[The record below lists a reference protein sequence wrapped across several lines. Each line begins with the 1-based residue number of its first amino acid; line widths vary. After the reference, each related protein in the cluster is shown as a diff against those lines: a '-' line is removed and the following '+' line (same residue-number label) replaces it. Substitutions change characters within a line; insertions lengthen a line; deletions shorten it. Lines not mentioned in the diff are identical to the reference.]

1 MQKNY
6 DMKQTNFYTTMLKI
20 KRTALLAVGLTLFQV
35 LAWAGPRSFQQA
47 QAIAERQAAL
57 QGIIMDQQQVS
68 KARKQYLLNGSS
80 SSETAT
86 SYYVFDNGS
95 DKGFT
100 IVSGDD
106 ELPEIVGYSAH
117 GNSENLMK
125 TEGCAAF
132 LKAYQ
137 KFVAAFT
144 QGDAKARKILAEQR
158 ALKADGRYQQ
168 PKIEPLLG
176 DIAWNQDP
184 PYNKMCPEY
193 IDTVQSDTGCVATA
207 MASVTGC
214 VATAMAQVMM
224 YYKYP
229 KELKADIRAYTT
241 ATNKLKVN
249 AISKGEEYDWDNMLP
264 TYTEGEYNT
273 TQADAVAKL
282 MFHCGAAVQMDYGDS
297 SGALLRPE
305 DMSTYFGYDADL
317 LQEVYRSVYTL
328 AEWKKILDRELE
340 AKRPI
345 IYGGVASNE
354 DGHQFVCDGS
364 DGEGLYHIN
373 WGWPDDSDGYFDI
386 TLLDPEVRGT
396 GAGTSANG
404 YNRDCS
410 VIIGIVPDNGRKDE
424 PLVKEHSLY
433 ADAYEDHR
441 KCTITNGER
450 KNASEQF
457 SLTVTPVFSNPT
469 HNKFEGL
476 VALGI
481 RNEDGSYTPITQ
493 IEKVAMEARKPD
505 GEYAINYP
513 NFNLNYAFPVGA
525 TVLYEIYSTD
535 NGNNWDVCAYVENV
549 VPFELEAT
557 STSLTLNGNKLSAE
571 LKSNEAIQFDME
583 NSFDITIRN
592 DSQREYL
599 GLINFYTS
607 ETSTKPTFNKDSRRA
622 EEYMCVPAG
631 ESTTRTI
638 TLYQPANE
646 NEMYVWVTDR
656 DGEILLDG
664 VKFKVGES
672 TGISQITAQ
681 NNVRISSAAGV
692 LTIVSA
698 ESKLIP
704 VYSIGG
710 QFITKLSLSAGV
722 PVQVNLRP
730 GIYIVAGRKVAVK

>member
-117 GNSENLMK
+117 GNSEHLMK

-168 PKIEPLLG
+168 PKIDPLLG
-176 DIAWNQDP
+176 DIAWNQET

-193 IDTVQSDTGCVATA
+193 KGSKLSA
-207 MASVTGC
+207 TGC

-229 KELKADIRAYTT
+229 KELKADIPAYTT

-249 AISKGEEYDWDNMLP
+249 AISEGEKYDWDNMLP

-282 MFHCGAAVQMDYGDS
+282 MFHCGAAVQMDYGPS
-297 SGALLRPE
+297 SGALVRPE

-317 LQEVYRSVYTL
+317 LQKVYRSVYTL

-345 IYGGVASNE
+345 IYGGFASNE
-354 DGHQFVCDGS
+354 DGHLFVCDGS

-373 WGWPDDSDGYFDI
+373 WGWSGYSDGYFDI
-386 TLLDPEVRGT
+386 TLLDPDVRGT
-396 GAGTSANG
+396 GAGTSADG

-410 VIIGIVPDNGRKDE
+410 VIIGIAPDNGIKDE

-469 HNKFEGL
+469 YNKFEGL

-481 RNEDGSYTPITQ
+481 RKDDGSYTPITQ
-493 IEKVAMEARKPD
+493 SSKLKFNAMDPEKGYELD
-505 GEYAINYP
+505 FI
-513 NFNLNYAFPVGA
+513 NFNLNYAFPVGT

-535 NGNNWDVCAYVENV
+535 NGNNWDVCAYAENV

-571 LKSNEAIQFDME
+571 LKSNEAIQFDMY

-599 GLINFYTS
+599 GLINVYTS
-607 ETSTKPTFNKDSRRA
+607 ETSTKPTFNEDSRSA
-622 EEYMCVPAG
+622 EEYMCVTAG

-638 TLYQPANE
+638 TLKQTA

-656 DGEILLDG
+656 DGEILLEG
-664 VKFKVGES
+664 VKFKVGQIGAGES
-672 TGISQITAQ
+672 TAISQVTAQ
-681 NNVRISSAAGV
+681 NNIRISSAAGV

>member
-86 SYYVFDNGS
+86 SYYIFDNGA

-176 DIAWNQDP
+176 VIAWNQNT
-184 PYNKMCPEY
+184 PYNKMCPIY
-193 IDTVQSDTGCVATA
+193 KGSSLSA
-207 MASVTGC
+207 TGC

-229 KELKADIRAYTT
+229 KELKATIPAYTT

-249 AISKGEEYDWDNMLP
+249 AISEGEKYDWDNMLP

-282 MFHCGAAVQMDYGDS
+282 MFHCGAAVQMDYGPS
-297 SGALLRPE
+297 SGALVRPE

-345 IYGGVASNE
+345 LYGGARSYE
-354 DGHQFVCDGS
+354 RGHQFVCDGS

-373 WGWPDDSDGYFDI
+373 WGWSGVSDGYFDI
-386 TLLDPEVRGT
+386 TLLDPDVPGT
-396 GAGTSANG
+396 GAGTSADG

-410 VIIGIVPDNGRKDE
+410 VIIGIAPDNGSKDE

-493 IEKVAMEARKPD
+493 IEKVAMEAMDPD
-505 GEYAINYP
+505 GEYEIYYL

-525 TVLYEIYSTD
+525 TFLYEIYSTD
-535 NGNNWDVCAYVENV
+535 NGNNWDVCAYAENV

-571 LKSNEAIQFDME
+571 LKSNEAIQFDMV

-599 GLINFYTS
+599 GLINVYTS
-607 ETSTKPTFNKDSRRA
+607 ETSTKPTFNEDSRRA

-631 ESTTRTI
+631 ESKTRTI
-638 TLYQPANE
+638 TLYQPA

-672 TGISQITAQ
+672 TGISQVTAQ

-710 QFITKLSLSAGV
+710 QFITKLSLSAGI
-722 PVQVNLRP
+722 PVQVNLRL

>member
-1 MQKNY
+1 
-6 DMKQTNFYTTMLKI
+6 MKQTNFYTAMLKI

-86 SYYVFDNGS
+86 SYYIFDNGA

-184 PYNKMCPEY
+184 PYNNMCPEY
-193 IDTVQSDTGCVATA
+193 EDSELSA
-207 MASVTGC
+207 TGC

-229 KELKADIRAYTT
+229 KELKADIPAYTT

-249 AISKGEEYDWDNMLP
+249 AISKGEKYDWNNMLS

-345 IYGGVASNE
+345 IYGGVRSYE
-354 DGHQFVCDGS
+354 RGHQFVCDGS

-373 WGWPDDSDGYFDI
+373 WGWSGDSDGYFDI
-386 TLLDPEVRGT
+386 TLLDPDVSGT
-396 GAGTSANG
+396 GAGTSADG

-410 VIIGIVPDNGRKDE
+410 VIIGIAPDNGIKDE

-493 IEKVAMEARKPD
+493 SKEVAMEAMKPD
-505 GEYAINYP
+505 GEYEIYYL

-525 TVLYEIYSTD
+525 TFLYEIYSTD

-557 STSLTLNGNKLSAE
+557 STSLTLNGNKLSAD
-571 LKSNEAIQFDME
+571 LKSNEAIQFDMD

-599 GLINFYTS
+599 GLINVYTS
-607 ETSTKPTFNKDSRRA
+607 ETSTKPTFNEDSRRA

-631 ESTTRTI
+631 ESKTRTI

-672 TGISQITAQ
+672 TGISQVTAQ

>member
-1 MQKNY
+1 
-6 DMKQTNFYTTMLKI
+6 MKQTNFYTTMLKI

-86 SYYVFDNGS
+86 SYYVFDNGA

-168 PKIEPLLG
+168 PKITPLLG

-193 IDTVQSDTGCVATA
+193 KGSEL
-207 MASVTGC
+207 SVTGC

-229 KELKADIRAYTT
+229 NELQATIPAYTT

-273 TQADAVAKL
+273 TQANAVAKL

-345 IYGGVASNE
+345 IYGGVASHEN
-354 DGHQFVCDGS
+354 GHQFVCDGS

-373 WGWPDDSDGYFDI
+373 WGWSGDSDGYFDI
-386 TLLDPEVRGT
+386 TLLDPDVPGT
-396 GAGTSANG
+396 GAGTPADG

-410 VIIGIVPDNGRKDE
+410 VIIGIAPDNESKDE
-424 PLVKEHSLY
+424 PLIKEHSLY
-433 ADAYEDHR
+433 ADAYENHR

-481 RNEDGSYTPITQ
+481 RNADGSYTPITQ
-493 IEKVAMEARKPD
+493 RKKVAMEARKPD

-513 NFNLNYAFPVGA
+513 NFNLNYAFPVGT

-557 STSLTLNGNKLSAE
+557 STSLTLNGNKLSAD
-571 LKSNEAIQFDME
+571 LKSNEAIQFDMD

-599 GLINFYTS
+599 GLINVYTS
-607 ETSTKPTFNKDSRRA
+607 ETSTKPTFNESSRRA

-631 ESTTRTI
+631 ESKTRTI

>member
-6 DMKQTNFYTTMLKI
+6 EMKQTNFYTAMLKI

-117 GNSENLMK
+117 GNSEHLMK

-168 PKIEPLLG
+168 PKIAPLLG

-184 PYNKMCPEY
+184 PYNKMCPKYKGSEL
-193 IDTVQSDTGCVATA
+193 
-207 MASVTGC
+207 SVTGC

-229 KELKADIRAYTT
+229 KELKADIPAYTT

-249 AISKGEEYDWDNMLP
+249 AISKGEKYDWDNMLS
-264 TYTEGEYNT
+264 TYTEGKYNT

-317 LQEVYRSVYTL
+317 LQEVYRSFYTL

-410 VIIGIVPDNGRKDE
+410 VIIGIVPDNGSKDK

-457 SLTVTPVFSNPT
+457 SLMVTPVFSNPT
-469 HNKFEGL
+469 YNKFEGL

-481 RNEDGSYTPITQ
+481 RNEDGSYAPITQ
-493 IEKVAMEARKPD
+493 SKKVAMKAMEPEDPEERYEFNCID
-505 GEYAINYP
+505 
-513 NFNLNYAFPVGA
+513 FNLDYAFPVGA

-607 ETSTKPTFNKDSRRA
+607 ETSTKPTFNEDSRRA

-704 VYSIGG
+704 VYSIEG
-710 QFITKLSLSAGV
+710 QFITKLSVSAGV

>member
-1 MQKNY
+1 
-6 DMKQTNFYTTMLKI
+6 MKQTNFYTTMLKI

-168 PKIEPLLG
+168 PKIDPLLG
-176 DIAWNQDP
+176 DIAWNQET

-193 IDTVQSDTGCVATA
+193 KGSKLSA
-207 MASVTGC
+207 TGC

-229 KELKADIRAYTT
+229 KELKADIPAYTT

-249 AISKGEEYDWDNMLP
+249 AISEGEKYDWANMLP

-273 TQADAVAKL
+273 TQANAVAKL

-317 LQEVYRSVYTL
+317 LQKVYRSVYTL

-345 IYGGVASNE
+345 IYGGFASNE
-354 DGHQFVCDGS
+354 DGHLFVCDGS

-373 WGWPDDSDGYFDI
+373 WGWSGYSDGYFDI
-386 TLLDPEVRGT
+386 TLLDPDVRGT
-396 GAGTSANG
+396 GAGTSADG

-410 VIIGIVPDNGRKDE
+410 VIIGIAPDNGSKDE

-469 HNKFEGL
+469 YNKFEGL

-481 RNEDGSYTPITQ
+481 RKDDGSYTPITQ
-493 IEKVAMEARKPD
+493 SSKLKFNAMDPEKGYELD
-505 GEYAINYP
+505 FI
-513 NFNLNYAFPVGA
+513 NFNLNYAFPVGT

-557 STSLTLNGNKLSAE
+557 STSLTLNGNKLSAD
-571 LKSNEAIQFDME
+571 LKSNEAIQFDMD

-599 GLINFYTS
+599 GLINVYTS
-607 ETSTKPTFNKDSRRA
+607 ETSTKPTFNEDSRRA

-631 ESTTRTI
+631 ESKTRTI

-710 QFITKLSLSAGV
+710 QFITKLSLSAGI

>member
-1 MQKNY
+1 
-6 DMKQTNFYTTMLKI
+6 MKQTNFYTTMLKI

-86 SYYVFDNGS
+86 SYYVFDNGA

-117 GNSENLMK
+117 GNSEHLMK

-168 PKIEPLLG
+168 PKIAPLLG
-176 DIAWNQDP
+176 DIAWNQET
-184 PYNKMCPEY
+184 PYNKMCPKYKGSEL
-193 IDTVQSDTGCVATA
+193 
-207 MASVTGC
+207 SVTGC

-229 KELKADIRAYTT
+229 KELKADIPAYTT

-249 AISKGEEYDWDNMLP
+249 AINKGEKYDWDNMLP

-297 SGALLRPE
+297 SGALVRPE

-317 LQEVYRSVYTL
+317 LQKVYRSVYTL

-345 IYGGVASNE
+345 LYGGVASNE
-354 DGHQFVCDGS
+354 DGHLFVCDGS

-373 WGWPDDSDGYFDI
+373 WGWSGDSDGYFDI
-386 TLLDPEVRGT
+386 TLLDPDVRGT
-396 GAGTSANG
+396 GAGTSADG

-410 VIIGIVPDNGRKDE
+410 VIIGIAPDNGSEDE

-469 HNKFEGL
+469 YNKFEGL

-481 RNEDGSYTPITQ
+481 RKDDGSYTPITQ
-493 IEKVAMEARKPD
+493 SSKLKFNAMDPEKGYELD
-505 GEYAINYP
+505 FI
-513 NFNLNYAFPVGA
+513 NFNLNYAFPVGT

-535 NGNNWDVCAYVENV
+535 NGNNWDVCAYAENV

-571 LKSNEAIQFDME
+571 LKSNEAIQFDMY

-599 GLINFYTS
+599 GLINVYTS
-607 ETSTKPTFNKDSRRA
+607 ETSTKPTFNEDSRSA
-622 EEYMCVPAG
+622 EEYMCVTAG

-638 TLYQPANE
+638 TLKQTA

-656 DGEILLDG
+656 DGEILLEG
-664 VKFKVGES
+664 VKFKVGQIGAGES
-672 TGISQITAQ
+672 TAISQVTAQ
-681 NNVRISSAAGV
+681 NNIRISSAAGV

>member
-1 MQKNY
+1 
-6 DMKQTNFYTTMLKI
+6 MKQSNFHTAMLKI

-68 KARKQYLLNGSS
+68 KARKQYLQNGSGS
-80 SSETAT
+80 AETAT
-86 SYYVFDNGS
+86 SYYVFDNGA

-158 ALKADGRYQQ
+158 ALKTDGRYQQ
-168 PKIEPLLG
+168 SKIAPLLG
-176 DIAWNQDP
+176 DIAWDQLT
-184 PYNKMCPEY
+184 PYNKMCPKY
-193 IDTVQSDTGCVATA
+193 IGSSQSA
-207 MASVTGC
+207 TGC

-224 YYKYP
+224 YYQYP
-229 KELKADIRAYTT
+229 KELKATIPAYTT
-241 ATNKLKVN
+241 TTNKLKIK
-249 AISKGEEYDWDNMLP
+249 AISKGKKYDWDNMLP
-264 TYTEGEYNT
+264 TYTQGKYNT
-273 TQADAVAKL
+273 TQANAVAKL
-282 MFHCGAAVQMDYGDS
+282 MFHCGAAVQMDYGES
-297 SGALLRPE
+297 SGAWVLPE

-317 LQEVYRSVYTL
+317 LQEVYRSFYTL
-328 AEWKKILDRELE
+328 AEWKEILDRELE

-345 IYGGVASNE
+345 LYGGAASDE
-354 DGHQFVCDGS
+354 SGHQFVCDGS

-373 WGWPDDSDGYFDI
+373 WGWSGNSDGYFDI

-404 YNRDCS
+404 YNRACS
-410 VIIGIVPDNGRKDE
+410 IIIGIAPDNGIKDE

-433 ADAYEDHR
+433 ADAYKDYR
-441 KCTITNGER
+441 KCNITKGER
-450 KNASEQF
+450 KNASEKF
-457 SLTVTPVFSNPT
+457 SLMVTPVFSNPT
-469 HNKFEGL
+469 YNKFEGL

-493 IEKVAMEARKPD
+493 SFKLKFNAMDPEEGYELD
-505 GEYAINYP
+505 FI

-535 NGNNWDVCAYVENV
+535 NGKNWDVCAYMENV

-557 STSLTLNGNKLSAE
+557 TTSLTLNGNKLSAE
-571 LKSNEAIQFDME
+571 LKSNEAIRLYKE
-583 NSFDITIRN
+583 NSFDITIKN
-592 DSQREYL
+592 DCKREYL
-599 GLINFYTS
+599 GLINVYTS
-607 ETSTKPTFNKDSRRA
+607 KTNTKPTFKEGSSSA

-638 TLYQPANE
+638 TLNQTA

-664 VKFKVGES
+664 VKFKVGQIGAGES
-672 TGISQITAQ
+672 TGISQVTAQ
-681 NNVRISSAAGV
+681 NNIRISSAAGV

-710 QFITKLSLSAGV
+710 QFITKLSVSAGV

-730 GIYIVAGRKVAVK
+730 GIYIVAGKKVAVK

>member
-1 MQKNY
+1 
-6 DMKQTNFYTTMLKI
+6 MKQTNFYTTMLKI

-86 SYYVFDNGS
+86 SYYVFDNGA

-168 PKIEPLLG
+168 PKIDPLLG
-176 DIAWNQDP
+176 DIAWNQET
-184 PYNKMCPEY
+184 PYNKMCPKYEG
-193 IDTVQSDTGCVATA
+193 SEL
-207 MASVTGC
+207 SVTGC

-229 KELKADIRAYTT
+229 NELQATIPAYTT

-249 AISKGEEYDWDNMLP
+249 AISKGEEYDWGNMLP
-264 TYTEGEYNT
+264 TYTEEEYNT
-273 TQADAVAKL
+273 TQANAVAKL

-345 IYGGVASNE
+345 IYGGVASHEN
-354 DGHQFVCDGS
+354 GHQFVCDGS

-373 WGWPDDSDGYFDI
+373 WGWSGDSDGYFDI
-386 TLLDPEVRGT
+386 TLLDPDVRGT
-396 GAGTSANG
+396 GAGTSADG

-410 VIIGIVPDNGRKDE
+410 VIIGIAPDNGIKDE

-493 IEKVAMEARKPD
+493 RKKVAMEAMEPD
-505 GEYAINYP
+505 GEYEIYYP
-513 NFNLNYAFPVGA
+513 NFNLNYAFPVGT

-571 LKSNEAIQFDME
+571 LKSNEAIQFDMY

-599 GLINFYTS
+599 GLINVYTS
-607 ETSTKPTFNKDSRRA
+607 ETSTKPTFNEDSRSA
-622 EEYMCVPAG
+622 EEYMCVTAG

-704 VYSIGG
+704 VYSIEG
-710 QFITKLSLSAGV
+710 QFITKLSVSAGV

>member
-6 DMKQTNFYTTMLKI
+6 EMKQTNFYTAMLKI

-168 PKIEPLLG
+168 PKIDPLLG
-176 DIAWNQDP
+176 DIAWNQET
-184 PYNKMCPEY
+184 PYNKMCPKYEG
-193 IDTVQSDTGCVATA
+193 SEL
-207 MASVTGC
+207 SVTGC

-229 KELKADIRAYTT
+229 NELQATIPAYTT

-249 AISKGEEYDWDNMLP
+249 AISEGEKYDWANMLP

-273 TQADAVAKL
+273 TQANAVAKL

-297 SGALLRPE
+297 SGALVRPE

-345 IYGGVASNE
+345 LYGGARSYE
-354 DGHQFVCDGS
+354 RGHQFVCDGS

-373 WGWPDDSDGYFDI
+373 WGWSGDSDGYFDI
-386 TLLDPEVRGT
+386 TLLDPDVRGT

-410 VIIGIVPDNGRKDE
+410 VIIGIAPDNGIKDE

-493 IEKVAMEARKPD
+493 IEKVAMEAMDPD
-505 GEYAINYP
+505 GEYEIYYL

-525 TVLYEIYSTD
+525 TFLYEIYSTD
-535 NGNNWDVCAYVENV
+535 NGNNWDVCAYAENV

-571 LKSNEAIQFDME
+571 LKSNEAIQFDMV

-599 GLINFYTS
+599 GLINVYTS
-607 ETSTKPTFNKDSRRA
+607 ETSTKPTFNEDSRRA

-631 ESTTRTI
+631 ESKTRTI

-672 TGISQITAQ
+672 TGISQVTAQ

-710 QFITKLSLSAGV
+710 QFITKLSLSAGI

>member
-6 DMKQTNFYTTMLKI
+6 DMKQNNFYTAMLKI

-117 GNSENLMK
+117 GNSEHLMK

-168 PKIEPLLG
+168 PKIDPLLG
-176 DIAWNQDP
+176 DIAWNQET

-193 IDTVQSDTGCVATA
+193 KGSKLSA
-207 MASVTGC
+207 TGC

-229 KELKADIRAYTT
+229 KELKADIPAYTT

-249 AISKGEEYDWDNMLP
+249 AISEGEKYDWDNMLP

-273 TQADAVAKL
+273 TQANAVAKL

-297 SGALLRPE
+297 SGALVRPE

-317 LQEVYRSVYTL
+317 LQKVYRSVYTL

-345 IYGGVASNE
+345 LYGGVASNE
-354 DGHQFVCDGS
+354 DGHLFVCDGS

-373 WGWPDDSDGYFDI
+373 WGWSGYSDGYFDI
-386 TLLDPEVRGT
+386 TLLDPDVRGT
-396 GAGTSANG
+396 GAGTSADG

-410 VIIGIVPDNGRKDE
+410 VIIGIAPDNGIKDK

-469 HNKFEGL
+469 YNKFEGL

-481 RNEDGSYTPITQ
+481 RKDDGSYTPITQ
-493 IEKVAMEARKPD
+493 SSKLKFNAMDPEKGYELD
-505 GEYAINYP
+505 FI
-513 NFNLNYAFPVGA
+513 NFNLNYAFPVGT

-571 LKSNEAIQFDME
+571 LKSNEAIQFDMY

-599 GLINFYTS
+599 GLINVYTS
-607 ETSTKPTFNKDSRRA
+607 ETSTKPTFNEDSRSA
-622 EEYMCVPAG
+622 EEYMCVTAG

-638 TLYQPANE
+638 TLKQTA

-656 DGEILLDG
+656 DGEILLEG
-664 VKFKVGES
+664 VKFKVGQIGAGES
-672 TGISQITAQ
+672 TAISQVTAQ
-681 NNVRISSAAGV
+681 NNIRISSAAGV

>member
-1 MQKNY
+1 
-6 DMKQTNFYTTMLKI
+6 MKQTNFYTTMLKI

-86 SYYVFDNGS
+86 SYYVFDNGA

-117 GNSENLMK
+117 GNSEHLMK

-168 PKIEPLLG
+168 PKIDPLLG
-176 DIAWNQDP
+176 DIAWNQET
-184 PYNKMCPEY
+184 PYNNMCPEY
-193 IDTVQSDTGCVATA
+193 EDSELSA
-207 MASVTGC
+207 TGC

-229 KELKADIRAYTT
+229 KELKADIPAYTT

-297 SGALLRPE
+297 SGALVRPE

-317 LQEVYRSVYTL
+317 LQKVYRSVYTL

-345 IYGGVASNE
+345 IYGGFASNE
-354 DGHQFVCDGS
+354 DGHLFVCDGS

-373 WGWPDDSDGYFDI
+373 WGWSGYSDGYFDI
-386 TLLDPEVRGT
+386 TLLDPDVRGT
-396 GAGTSANG
+396 GAGTSADG

-410 VIIGIVPDNGRKDE
+410 VIIGIAPDNGIKDE

-493 IEKVAMEARKPD
+493 SKKVAMEAMEPD
-505 GEYAINYP
+505 GEYEIYYL

-525 TVLYEIYSTD
+525 TFLYEIYSTD

-571 LKSNEAIQFDME
+571 LKSNEAIQFDMY

-599 GLINFYTS
+599 GLINVYTS
-607 ETSTKPTFNKDSRRA
+607 ETSTKPTFNEDSRSA
-622 EEYMCVPAG
+622 EEYMCVTAG

-638 TLYQPANE
+638 TLKQTA

-656 DGEILLDG
+656 DGEILLEG
-664 VKFKVGES
+664 VKFKVGQIGAGES
-672 TGISQITAQ
+672 TAISQVTAQ
-681 NNVRISSAAGV
+681 NNIRISSAAGV

>member
-1 MQKNY
+1 
-6 DMKQTNFYTTMLKI
+6 MKQTNFYTAMLKI

-86 SYYVFDNGS
+86 SYYIFDNGA

-168 PKIEPLLG
+168 PKIDPLLG
-176 DIAWNQDP
+176 DIAWNQET
-184 PYNKMCPEY
+184 PYNKMCPKYEG
-193 IDTVQSDTGCVATA
+193 SKLSA
-207 MASVTGC
+207 TGC

-224 YYKYP
+224 YYKHP
-229 KELKADIRAYTT
+229 TELQATIPAYTT

-249 AISKGEEYDWDNMLP
+249 AISEGEKYDWDNMLP

-273 TQADAVAKL
+273 TQANAVAKL

-354 DGHQFVCDGS
+354 NGHLFVCDGS

-373 WGWPDDSDGYFDI
+373 WGWSGDSDGYFDI
-386 TLLDPEVRGT
+386 TLLDPDVRGT
-396 GAGTSANG
+396 GAGTSADG

-410 VIIGIVPDNGRKDE
+410 VIIGIAPDNGIKDE

-493 IEKVAMEARKPD
+493 IEKVAMEAMDPD
-505 GEYAINYP
+505 GEYKIYYP
-513 NFNLNYAFPVGA
+513 NFNLNYAFPVGT

-599 GLINFYTS
+599 GLINVYTS
-607 ETSTKPTFNKDSRRA
+607 ETSTKPTFNEDSRRA

-631 ESTTRTI
+631 ESKTRTI
-638 TLYQPANE
+638 TLYQPA

-672 TGISQITAQ
+672 TGISQVTAQ

-710 QFITKLSLSAGV
+710 QFITKLSLSAGA

>member
-1 MQKNY
+1 
-6 DMKQTNFYTTMLKI
+6 MKQTNFYTTMLKI

-86 SYYVFDNGS
+86 SYYVFDNGA

-168 PKIEPLLG
+168 PKIDPLLG
-176 DIAWNQDP
+176 DIAWNQET

-193 IDTVQSDTGCVATA
+193 KGSKLSA
-207 MASVTGC
+207 TGC

-229 KELKADIRAYTT
+229 KELKADIPAYTT

-249 AISKGEEYDWDNMLP
+249 AISEGEKYDWANMLP

-282 MFHCGAAVQMDYGDS
+282 MFHCGAAVQMDYGPS
-297 SGALLRPE
+297 SGALVRPE

-317 LQEVYRSVYTL
+317 LQKVYRSVYTL
-328 AEWKKILDRELE
+328 AEWKKILDLELE

-345 IYGGVASNE
+345 LYGGVASNE
-354 DGHQFVCDGS
+354 DGHLFVCDGS

-373 WGWPDDSDGYFDI
+373 WGWSGDSDGYFDI
-386 TLLDPEVRGT
+386 TLLDPDVRGT
-396 GAGTSANG
+396 GAGTSADG

-410 VIIGIVPDNGRKDE
+410 VIIGIAPDNGIKDE

-493 IEKVAMEARKPD
+493 IEKVAMEAMEPD
-505 GEYAINYP
+505 GEYEIYYP
-513 NFNLNYAFPVGA
+513 NFNLNYAFPVGT

-535 NGNNWDVCAYVENV
+535 NGNNWDVCAYAENV

-571 LKSNEAIQFDME
+571 LKSNEAIQFDMY

-599 GLINFYTS
+599 GLINVYTS
-607 ETSTKPTFNKDSRRA
+607 ETSTKPTFNEDSRSA
-622 EEYMCVPAG
+622 EEYMCVTAG

>member
-1 MQKNY
+1 
-6 DMKQTNFYTTMLKI
+6 MKQTNFYTTMLKI

-117 GNSENLMK
+117 GNSEHLMK

-168 PKIEPLLG
+168 PKIDPLLG
-176 DIAWNQDP
+176 DIAWNQET

-193 IDTVQSDTGCVATA
+193 KGSKLSA
-207 MASVTGC
+207 TGC

-229 KELKADIRAYTT
+229 KELKADIPAYTT

-249 AISKGEEYDWDNMLP
+249 AISEGEKYDWANMLP

-282 MFHCGAAVQMDYGDS
+282 MFHCGAAVQMDYGPS
-297 SGALLRPE
+297 SGALVRPE

-317 LQEVYRSVYTL
+317 LQKVYRSVYTL

-354 DGHQFVCDGS
+354 DGHLFVCDGS

-373 WGWPDDSDGYFDI
+373 WGWSGYSDGYFDI
-386 TLLDPEVRGT
+386 TLLDPDVRGT
-396 GAGTSANG
+396 GAGTSADG

-410 VIIGIVPDNGRKDE
+410 VIIGIAPDNGIKDE

-469 HNKFEGL
+469 YNKFEGL

-481 RNEDGSYTPITQ
+481 RKDDGSYTPITQ
-493 IEKVAMEARKPD
+493 SSKLKFNAMDPEKGYELD
-505 GEYAINYP
+505 FI
-513 NFNLNYAFPVGA
+513 NFNLNYAFPVGT

-535 NGNNWDVCAYVENV
+535 NGNNWDVCAYAENV

-599 GLINFYTS
+599 GLINVYTS
-607 ETSTKPTFNKDSRRA
+607 ETSTKPTFNEDSRSA
-622 EEYMCVPAG
+622 EEYMCVTAG

-638 TLYQPANE
+638 TLKQTA

-656 DGEILLDG
+656 DGEILLEG
-664 VKFKVGES
+664 VKFKVGQIGAGES
-672 TGISQITAQ
+672 TAISQVTAQ
-681 NNVRISSAAGV
+681 NNIRISSAAGV

>member
-6 DMKQTNFYTTMLKI
+6 DMKQNNFYTAMLKI

-176 DIAWNQDP
+176 VIAWNQNT
-184 PYNKMCPEY
+184 PYNKMCPIY
-193 IDTVQSDTGCVATA
+193 KGSSLSA
-207 MASVTGC
+207 TGC

-229 KELKADIRAYTT
+229 KELKATIPAYTT

-249 AISKGEEYDWDNMLP
+249 AISEGEKYDWDNMLP

-282 MFHCGAAVQMDYGDS
+282 MFHCGAAVQMDYGPS
-297 SGALLRPE
+297 SGALVRPE

-345 IYGGVASNE
+345 LYGGARSYE
-354 DGHQFVCDGS
+354 RGHQFVCDGS

-373 WGWPDDSDGYFDI
+373 WGWSGVSDGYFDI
-386 TLLDPEVRGT
+386 TLLDPDVPGT
-396 GAGTSANG
+396 GAGTSADG

-410 VIIGIVPDNGRKDE
+410 VIIGIAPDNGSKDE

-493 IEKVAMEARKPD
+493 IEKVAMEAMDPD
-505 GEYAINYP
+505 GEYEIYYL

-525 TVLYEIYSTD
+525 TFLYEIYSTD
-535 NGNNWDVCAYVENV
+535 NGNNWDVCAYAENV

-571 LKSNEAIQFDME
+571 LKSNEAIQFDMV

-599 GLINFYTS
+599 GLINVYTS
-607 ETSTKPTFNKDSRRA
+607 ETSTKPTFNEDSRRA

-631 ESTTRTI
+631 ESKTRTI
-638 TLYQPANE
+638 TLYQPA

-672 TGISQITAQ
+672 TGISQVTAQ

-710 QFITKLSLSAGV
+710 QFITKLSLSAGI

>member
-1 MQKNY
+1 
-6 DMKQTNFYTTMLKI
+6 MKQTNFYTTMLKI

-117 GNSENLMK
+117 GNSEHLMK

-168 PKIEPLLG
+168 PKIAPLLG

-184 PYNKMCPEY
+184 PYNKMCPKYKGSEL
-193 IDTVQSDTGCVATA
+193 
-207 MASVTGC
+207 SVTGC

-229 KELKADIRAYTT
+229 TELKADIPAYTT

-273 TQADAVAKL
+273 TQANAVAKL

-345 IYGGVASNE
+345 IYGGVRSYE
-354 DGHQFVCDGS
+354 RGHQFVCDGS

-373 WGWPDDSDGYFDI
+373 WGWSGDCDGYFDI
-386 TLLDPEVRGT
+386 TLLDPDVPGT
-396 GAGTSANG
+396 GAGTPADG

-410 VIIGIVPDNGRKDE
+410 VIIGIAPDNESKDE
-424 PLVKEHSLY
+424 PLIKEHSLY
-433 ADAYEDHR
+433 ADAYENHR

-481 RNEDGSYTPITQ
+481 RNADGSYTPITQ
-493 IEKVAMEARKPD
+493 RKKVAMEARKPD

-535 NGNNWDVCAYVENV
+535 NGKNWDVCAYVENV

-571 LKSNEAIQFDME
+571 LKSNEAIQFDMD

-599 GLINFYTS
+599 GLINVYTS
-607 ETSTKPTFNKDSRRA
+607 ETSTKPTFNEDSRRA

-631 ESTTRTI
+631 ESKTRTI

>member
-1 MQKNY
+1 
-6 DMKQTNFYTTMLKI
+6 MLKI
-20 KRTALLAVGLTLFQV
+20 KRTALLVVGLTLFQV

-168 PKIEPLLG
+168 PKITPLLG
-176 DIAWNQDP
+176 DIAWNQLT
-184 PYNKMCPEY
+184 PYNNMCPEY
-193 IDTVQSDTGCVATA
+193 EDSELST
-207 MASVTGC
+207 TGC

-229 KELKADIRAYTT
+229 KELKADIPAYTT

-249 AISKGEEYDWDNMLP
+249 AISKGEKYDWDNMLP

-345 IYGGVASNE
+345 IYGGVRSYE
-354 DGHQFVCDGS
+354 RGHQFVCDGS

-373 WGWPDDSDGYFDI
+373 WGWSGDCDGYFDI
-386 TLLDPEVRGT
+386 TLLDPDVPGT
-396 GAGTSANG
+396 GAGTPADG

-410 VIIGIVPDNGRKDE
+410 VIIGIAPDNESKDE
-424 PLVKEHSLY
+424 PLIKEHSLY
-433 ADAYEDHR
+433 ADAYENHR

-481 RNEDGSYTPITQ
+481 RNADGSYTPITQ
-493 IEKVAMEARKPD
+493 RKKVAMEARKPD

-513 NFNLNYAFPVGA
+513 NFNLNYAFPVGT

-557 STSLTLNGNKLSAE
+557 STSLTLNGNKLSAD
-571 LKSNEAIQFDME
+571 LKSNEAIQFDMD

-599 GLINFYTS
+599 GLINVYTS
-607 ETSTKPTFNKDSRRA
+607 ETSTKPTFNEGSRRA

-631 ESTTRTI
+631 ESKTRTI

-710 QFITKLSLSAGV
+710 QFITKLSLSAGI

>member
-1 MQKNY
+1 
-6 DMKQTNFYTTMLKI
+6 MKQTNFYTTMLKI

-168 PKIEPLLG
+168 PKIDPLLG
-176 DIAWNQDP
+176 DIAWNQET

-193 IDTVQSDTGCVATA
+193 KGSKLSA
-207 MASVTGC
+207 TGC

-229 KELKADIRAYTT
+229 KELKADIPAYTT

-249 AISKGEEYDWDNMLP
+249 AISEGEKYDWANMLP

-282 MFHCGAAVQMDYGDS
+282 MFHCGAAVQMDYGPS
-297 SGALLRPE
+297 SGALVRPE

-317 LQEVYRSVYTL
+317 LQKVYRSVYTL

-345 IYGGVASNE
+345 IYGGFASNE
-354 DGHQFVCDGS
+354 DGHLFVCDGS

-373 WGWPDDSDGYFDI
+373 WGWSGYSDGYFDI
-386 TLLDPEVRGT
+386 TLLDPDVRGT
-396 GAGTSANG
+396 GAGTSADG

-410 VIIGIVPDNGRKDE
+410 VIIGIAPDNGIKDE

-493 IEKVAMEARKPD
+493 RKKVAMEAMEPD
-505 GEYAINYP
+505 GEYEIYYP
-513 NFNLNYAFPVGA
+513 NFNLNYAFPVGT

-535 NGNNWDVCAYVENV
+535 NGNNWDVCAYAENV

-571 LKSNEAIQFDME
+571 LKSNEAIQFDMY

-599 GLINFYTS
+599 GLINVYTS
-607 ETSTKPTFNKDSRRA
+607 ETSTKPTFNEDSRSA
-622 EEYMCVPAG
+622 EEYMCVTAG

-638 TLYQPANE
+638 TLKQTA

-656 DGEILLDG
+656 DGEILLEG
-664 VKFKVGES
+664 VKFKVGQIGAGES
-672 TGISQITAQ
+672 TAISQVTAQ
-681 NNVRISSAAGV
+681 NNIRISSAAGV

>member
-6 DMKQTNFYTTMLKI
+6 DMKQNNFHSVKLKI

-168 PKIEPLLG
+168 PKIDPLLG
-176 DIAWNQDP
+176 DIAWNQET

-193 IDTVQSDTGCVATA
+193 KGSELSA
-207 MASVTGC
+207 TGC

-224 YYKYP
+224 YYKHP
-229 KELKADIRAYTT
+229 TELQATIPAYTT

-317 LQEVYRSVYTL
+317 LQKVYRSVYTL

-345 IYGGVASNE
+345 LYGGFASNE
-354 DGHQFVCDGS
+354 DGHLFVCDGS

-373 WGWPDDSDGYFDI
+373 WGWSGYSDGYFDI
-386 TLLDPEVRGT
+386 TLLDPDVRGT
-396 GAGTSANG
+396 GAGTSADG

-410 VIIGIVPDNGRKDE
+410 VIIGIAPDNGIKDE

-469 HNKFEGL
+469 YNKFEGL

-481 RNEDGSYTPITQ
+481 RKDDGSYTPITQ
-493 IEKVAMEARKPD
+493 SSKLKFNAMDPEKGYELD
-505 GEYAINYP
+505 FI
-513 NFNLNYAFPVGA
+513 NFNLNYAFPVGT

-535 NGNNWDVCAYVENV
+535 NGNNWDVCAYAENV

-571 LKSNEAIQFDME
+571 LKSNEAIQFDMY

-599 GLINFYTS
+599 GLINVYTS
-607 ETSTKPTFNKDSRRA
+607 ETSTKPTFNEDSRSA
-622 EEYMCVPAG
+622 EEYMCVTAG

-638 TLYQPANE
+638 TLKQTA

-656 DGEILLDG
+656 DGEILLEG
-664 VKFKVGES
+664 VKFKVGQIGAGES
-672 TGISQITAQ
+672 TAISQVTAQ
-681 NNVRISSAAGV
+681 NNIRISSAAGV

>member
-1 MQKNY
+1 
-6 DMKQTNFYTTMLKI
+6 MKQTNFYTTMLKI

-117 GNSENLMK
+117 GNSEHLMK

-168 PKIEPLLG
+168 PKIDPLLG
-176 DIAWNQDP
+176 DIAWNQET
-184 PYNKMCPEY
+184 PYNNMCPEY
-193 IDTVQSDTGCVATA
+193 EDSELSA
-207 MASVTGC
+207 TGC

-229 KELKADIRAYTT
+229 KELKADIPAYTT
-241 ATNKLKVN
+241 TTNNLKVN
-249 AISKGEEYDWDNMLP
+249 AISEGEKYDWDNMLP

-297 SGALLRPE
+297 SGALVRPE

-345 IYGGVASNE
+345 LYGGVASNE

-373 WGWPDDSDGYFDI
+373 WGWSGDSDGYFDI
-386 TLLDPEVRGT
+386 TLLDPDVRGT
-396 GAGTSANG
+396 GAGTSADG

-410 VIIGIVPDNGRKDE
+410 VIIGIAPDNGIKDE

-481 RNEDGSYTPITQ
+481 RNEDGSYAPITKSK
-493 IEKVAMEARKPD
+493 EVAMKAMEPD
-505 GEYAINYP
+505 GEYEIYYP
-513 NFNLNYAFPVGA
+513 NFNLNYAFPVGT

-599 GLINFYTS
+599 GLINVYTS
-607 ETSTKPTFNKDSRRA
+607 ETSTKPTFNEDSRSA
-622 EEYMCVPAG
+622 EEYMCVTAG

-664 VKFKVGES
+664 VKFKVGQIGSGES
-672 TGISQITAQ
+672 TGISQVTGQ

-704 VYSIGG
+704 VYSIEG

>member
-1 MQKNY
+1 
-6 DMKQTNFYTTMLKI
+6 MKQTNFYTAMLKI

-86 SYYVFDNGS
+86 SYYIFDNGA

-117 GNSENLMK
+117 GNSEHLMK

-137 KFVAAFT
+137 KFVAAFN

-158 ALKADGRYQQ
+158 ALKADARYQQ
-168 PKIEPLLG
+168 PKIAPLLG
-176 DIAWNQDP
+176 DIVWDQLT
-184 PYNKMCPEY
+184 PYNKMCPKY
-193 IDTVQSDTGCVATA
+193 RGSSQSA
-207 MASVTGC
+207 TGC

-224 YYKYP
+224 YYQYP
-229 KELKADIRAYTT
+229 KELKATIPAYTT
-241 ATNKLKVN
+241 TTYKVN
-249 AISKGEEYDWDNMLP
+249 VKTISKGEKYDWENMLP
-264 TYTEGEYNT
+264 TYTQGKYNT
-273 TQADAVAKL
+273 TQANAVAKL

-297 SGALLRPE
+297 SGAWVLPE

-317 LQEVYRSVYTL
+317 LQEVYRSFYTL
-328 AEWKKILDRELE
+328 AEWKEILDRELE

-345 IYGGVASNE
+345 LYGGAASDE
-354 DGHQFVCDGS
+354 SGHQFVCDGS

-373 WGWPDDSDGYFDI
+373 WGWSGYSDGYFDI
-386 TLLDPEVRGT
+386 TLLDPAVRGT

-404 YNRDCS
+404 YNRNCS
-410 VIIGIVPDNGRKDE
+410 VIIGIAPDNGIKDE

-493 IEKVAMEARKPD
+493 SKEVAMEAMKPD
-505 GEYAINYP
+505 GEYKIYYP
-513 NFNLNYAFPVGA
+513 NFNLNYAFPVGS

-535 NGNNWDVCAYVENV
+535 NGKNWDVCAYVENV

-571 LKSNEAIQFDME
+571 LKSNEAIQLEID

-599 GLINFYTS
+599 GLINVYTS
-607 ETSTKPTFNKDSRRA
+607 ETSTKPTFNEGSRRA

-631 ESTTRTI
+631 ESKTRTI
-638 TLYQPANE
+638 TLYQPA

-710 QFITKLSLSAGV
+710 QFITKLSVSAGV

>member
-1 MQKNY
+1 
-6 DMKQTNFYTTMLKI
+6 MKQTNFYTAMLKI

-168 PKIEPLLG
+168 PKIDPLLG
-176 DIAWNQDP
+176 DIAWNQET
-184 PYNKMCPEY
+184 PYNKMCPKYEG
-193 IDTVQSDTGCVATA
+193 SEL
-207 MASVTGC
+207 SVTGC

-229 KELKADIRAYTT
+229 NELQATIPAYTT

-282 MFHCGAAVQMDYGDS
+282 MFHCGAAVQMDYGPS
-297 SGALLRPE
+297 SGALVRPE

-317 LQEVYRSVYTL
+317 LQKVYRSVYTL

-345 IYGGVASNE
+345 LYGGARSYE
-354 DGHQFVCDGS
+354 RGHQFVCDGS

-373 WGWPDDSDGYFDI
+373 WGWSGYSDGYFDI
-386 TLLDPEVRGT
+386 TLLDPDVRGT
-396 GAGTSANG
+396 GAGTSADG

-410 VIIGIVPDNGRKDE
+410 VIIGIAPDNESKDE
-424 PLVKEHSLY
+424 PLIKEHSLY

-493 IEKVAMEARKPD
+493 IEKVAMEAMEPD
-505 GEYAINYP
+505 GEYEIYYL

-525 TVLYEIYSTD
+525 TFLYEIYSTD
-535 NGNNWDVCAYVENV
+535 NGNNWDVCAYAENV

-571 LKSNEAIQFDME
+571 LKSNEAIQFDMV

-599 GLINFYTS
+599 GLINVYTS
-607 ETSTKPTFNKDSRRA
+607 ETSTKPTFNEDSRRA

-631 ESTTRTI
+631 ESKTRTI
-638 TLYQPANE
+638 ILYQPA

>member
-6 DMKQTNFYTTMLKI
+6 EMKQTNFYTAMLKI

-86 SYYVFDNGS
+86 SYYVFDNGA

-117 GNSENLMK
+117 GNSEHLMK

-168 PKIEPLLG
+168 PKIDPLLG
-176 DIAWNQDP
+176 DIAWNQET

-193 IDTVQSDTGCVATA
+193 KGSELSA
-207 MASVTGC
+207 TGC

-224 YYKYP
+224 YYKHP
-229 KELKADIRAYTT
+229 TELQATIPAYTT

-249 AISKGEEYDWDNMLP
+249 AISKGEEYDWNNMLP
-264 TYTEGEYNT
+264 TYTEGKYNT

-345 IYGGVASNE
+345 IYGGVRSYE
-354 DGHQFVCDGS
+354 RGHQFVCDGS

-373 WGWPDDSDGYFDI
+373 WGWSGDSDGYFDI
-386 TLLDPEVRGT
+386 TLLDPDVSGT
-396 GAGTSANG
+396 GAGTSADG

-410 VIIGIVPDNGRKDE
+410 VIIGIAPDNGIKDE

-493 IEKVAMEARKPD
+493 SKKVAMEAMEPEDPEERYEFNCID
-505 GEYAINYP
+505 
-513 NFNLNYAFPVGA
+513 FNLDYAFPVGA

-535 NGNNWDVCAYVENV
+535 NGNNWDVCAYMENV

-557 STSLTLNGNKLSAE
+557 STSLTLNGNKLSAD

-599 GLINFYTS
+599 GLINVYTS
-607 ETSTKPTFNKDSRRA
+607 ETSTKPTFNEDSRRA

-631 ESTTRTI
+631 ESKTRTI
-638 TLYQPANE
+638 TLYQPA

>member
-6 DMKQTNFYTTMLKI
+6 EMKQNNFYTAMLKI

-86 SYYVFDNGS
+86 SYYIFDNGA

-176 DIAWNQDP
+176 DIAWNQET
-184 PYNKMCPEY
+184 PYNKMCPKYE
-193 IDTVQSDTGCVATA
+193 DSEL
-207 MASVTGC
+207 SVTGC

-229 KELKADIRAYTT
+229 KELKADIPAYTT

-264 TYTEGEYNT
+264 TYTEGKYNT

-282 MFHCGAAVQMDYGDS
+282 MFHCGAAVQMDYGPS
-297 SGALLRPE
+297 SGALVRPE

-345 IYGGVASNE
+345 IYGGVRSYE
-354 DGHQFVCDGS
+354 RGHQFVCDGS

-373 WGWPDDSDGYFDI
+373 WGWSGDSDGYFDI
-386 TLLDPEVRGT
+386 TLLDPDVSGT
-396 GAGTSANG
+396 GAGTSADG

-410 VIIGIVPDNGRKDE
+410 VIIGIAQDNGIKDE

-493 IEKVAMEARKPD
+493 SKEVAMEAMKPD
-505 GEYAINYP
+505 GEYKIYYP

-571 LKSNEAIQFDME
+571 LKSNEAIQLEID

-599 GLINFYTS
+599 GLINVYTS
-607 ETSTKPTFNKDSRRA
+607 ETSTKPTFNEGSRRA

-631 ESTTRTI
+631 ESKTRTI
-638 TLYQPANE
+638 TLYQPA

>member
-6 DMKQTNFYTTMLKI
+6 DMKQTNFYTAMLKI

-86 SYYVFDNGS
+86 SYYVFDNGA

-117 GNSENLMK
+117 GNSEHLMK

-168 PKIEPLLG
+168 PKIAPLLG

-193 IDTVQSDTGCVATA
+193 KGSEL
-207 MASVTGC
+207 SVTGC

-229 KELKADIRAYTT
+229 TELKADIPAYTT

-249 AISKGEEYDWDNMLP
+249 AISKGEEYDWNNMLP
-264 TYTEGEYNT
+264 TYTEGKYNT

-317 LQEVYRSVYTL
+317 LQEVYRSFYTL

-373 WGWPDDSDGYFDI
+373 WGWPGDSDGYFDI

-410 VIIGIVPDNGRKDE
+410 VIIGIAPDNGREDE

-457 SLTVTPVFSNPT
+457 SLMVTPVFSNPT
-469 HNKFEGL
+469 YNKFEGL

-493 IEKVAMEARKPD
+493 SKKVAMEAMEPEDPEERYEFNCID
-505 GEYAINYP
+505 
-513 NFNLNYAFPVGA
+513 FNLDYAFPVGA

-535 NGNNWDVCAYVENV
+535 NGNNWDVCAYMENV

-557 STSLTLNGNKLSAE
+557 STSLTLNGNKLSAD

-607 ETSTKPTFNKDSRRA
+607 ETSTKPTFNEDSRRA

>member
-168 PKIEPLLG
+168 PKIDPLLG
-176 DIAWNQDP
+176 DIAWNQET

-193 IDTVQSDTGCVATA
+193 KGSKLSA
-207 MASVTGC
+207 TGC

-229 KELKADIRAYTT
+229 KELKADIPAYTT

-249 AISKGEEYDWDNMLP
+249 AISEGEKYDWDNMLS
-264 TYTEGEYNT
+264 TYTEGKYNT

-297 SGALLRPE
+297 SSALVRPE

-317 LQEVYRSVYTL
+317 LQEVYRSFYTL
-328 AEWKKILDRELE
+328 AEWKEILDRELE

-345 IYGGVASNE
+345 LYGGAASYE
-354 DGHQFVCDGS
+354 SGHQFVCDGS

-373 WGWPDDSDGYFDI
+373 WGWSGYSDGYFDI

-396 GAGTSANG
+396 GAGTSADG

-410 VIIGIVPDNGRKDE
+410 VIIGIAPDNGSEDE

-433 ADAYEDHR
+433 ADAYEDYR
-441 KCTITNGER
+441 KCTITKGER

-457 SLTVTPVFSNPT
+457 SLMVTPVFSNPT
-469 HNKFEGL
+469 YNKFEGL

-481 RNEDGSYTPITQ
+481 RNEDGSYTPITKSK
-493 IEKVAMEARKPD
+493 EVAMKAMEPEDPEERYEFNCID
-505 GEYAINYP
+505 
-513 NFNLNYAFPVGA
+513 FNLDYAFPVGA

-535 NGNNWDVCAYVENV
+535 NGNNWDVCTYMENV

-571 LKSNEAIQFDME
+571 LKSNEAIRLKMD

-599 GLINFYTS
+599 GLINVYTS
-607 ETSTKPTFNKDSRRA
+607 KTSTKPTFKEGSSSA

-638 TLYQPANE
+638 TLKQTA

-664 VKFKVGES
+664 VKFKVGQIGSGES
-672 TGISQITAQ
+672 TGISQVTGQ

-710 QFITKLSLSAGV
+710 QFITKLSVSAGI

>member
-6 DMKQTNFYTTMLKI
+6 EMKQTNFYTAMLKI

-86 SYYVFDNGS
+86 SYYIFDNGA

-117 GNSENLMK
+117 GNSEHLMK

-168 PKIEPLLG
+168 PKIDPLLG
-176 DIAWNQDP
+176 DIAWNQET

-193 IDTVQSDTGCVATA
+193 KGSKLSA
-207 MASVTGC
+207 TGC

-229 KELKADIRAYTT
+229 KELKADIPAYTT

-249 AISKGEEYDWDNMLP
+249 AISEGEKYDWDNMLP

-282 MFHCGAAVQMDYGDS
+282 MFHCGAAVQMDYGPS
-297 SGALLRPE
+297 SGALVRPE

-317 LQEVYRSVYTL
+317 LQKVYRSVYTL

-345 IYGGVASNE
+345 IYGGFASNE
-354 DGHQFVCDGS
+354 DGHLFVCDGS

-373 WGWPDDSDGYFDI
+373 WGWSGYSDGYFDI
-386 TLLDPEVRGT
+386 TLLDPDVRGT
-396 GAGTSANG
+396 GAGTSADG

-410 VIIGIVPDNGRKDE
+410 VIIGIAPDNGSKDE

-469 HNKFEGL
+469 YNKFEGL

-481 RNEDGSYTPITQ
+481 RKDDGSYTPITQ
-493 IEKVAMEARKPD
+493 SSKLKFNAMDPEKGYELD
-505 GEYAINYP
+505 FI
-513 NFNLNYAFPVGA
+513 NFNLNYAFPVGT

-535 NGNNWDVCAYVENV
+535 NGNNWDVCAYAENV

-599 GLINFYTS
+599 GLINVYTS
-607 ETSTKPTFNKDSRRA
+607 ETSTKPTFNEDSRSA
-622 EEYMCVPAG
+622 EEYMCVTAG

-638 TLYQPANE
+638 TLKQTA

-656 DGEILLDG
+656 DGEILLEG
-664 VKFKVGES
+664 VKFKVGQIGAGES
-672 TGISQITAQ
+672 TAISQVTAQ
-681 NNVRISSAAGV
+681 NNIRISSAAGV

>member
-1 MQKNY
+1 
-6 DMKQTNFYTTMLKI
+6 MKQTNFYTTMLKI

-86 SYYVFDNGS
+86 SYYVFDNGA

-117 GNSENLMK
+117 GNSEHLMK

-168 PKIEPLLG
+168 PKIDPLLG
-176 DIAWNQDP
+176 DIAWNQET
-184 PYNKMCPEY
+184 PYNKMCPKYEG
-193 IDTVQSDTGCVATA
+193 SEL
-207 MASVTGC
+207 SVTGC

-229 KELKADIRAYTT
+229 KELKADIPAYTT

-273 TQADAVAKL
+273 TQANAVAKL

-373 WGWPDDSDGYFDI
+373 WGWPGDYDGYFDI
-386 TLLDPEVRGT
+386 TLLDPEVSGI
-396 GAGTSANG
+396 GAGTPANG

-410 VIIGIVPDNGRKDE
+410 VIIGIAPDNGIKDA

-457 SLTVTPVFSNPT
+457 SLMVTPVFSNPT
-469 HNKFEGL
+469 YNKFEGL

-493 IEKVAMEARKPD
+493 SKEVAMKAMEPEDPEERYEFNGID
-505 GEYAINYP
+505 
-513 NFNLNYAFPVGA
+513 FNLDYAFPVGA

-631 ESTTRTI
+631 ESKTRTI

-704 VYSIGG
+704 VYSIEG

>member
-1 MQKNY
+1 
-6 DMKQTNFYTTMLKI
+6 MKQTNFYTTMLKI

-117 GNSENLMK
+117 GNSEHLMK

-168 PKIEPLLG
+168 PKIAPLLG

-193 IDTVQSDTGCVATA
+193 IDTVQS
-207 MASVTGC
+207 VTGC

-229 KELKADIRAYTT
+229 TELKADIPAYTT

-249 AISKGEEYDWDNMLP
+249 AISKGEKYDWDNMLP
-264 TYTEGEYNT
+264 TYTEGEYNN
-273 TQADAVAKL
+273 TQANAVAKL

-345 IYGGVASNE
+345 IYGGVTSNE

-373 WGWPDDSDGYFDI
+373 WGWPGDYDGYFDI

-410 VIIGIVPDNGRKDE
+410 VIIGIAPDNGIKDE

-481 RNEDGSYTPITQ
+481 RNADGSYTPITQ

-513 NFNLNYAFPVGA
+513 NFNLNYAFPVGT

-535 NGNNWDVCAYVENV
+535 NDNNWDVCAYVENV

-557 STSLTLNGNKLSAE
+557 STSLTLNGNKLSAD
-571 LKSNEAIQFDME
+571 LKSNEAIQFDKE

-607 ETSTKPTFNKDSRRA
+607 ENSTKPTFNKGSRRA

-631 ESTTRTI
+631 ESKTRTI

-710 QFITKLSLSAGV
+710 QFITKLSVSAGV

>member
-1 MQKNY
+1 
-6 DMKQTNFYTTMLKI
+6 MKQTNFYTAMLKI

-86 SYYVFDNGS
+86 SYYVFDNGA

-168 PKIEPLLG
+168 PKIDPLLG
-176 DIAWNQDP
+176 DIAWNQET
-184 PYNKMCPEY
+184 PYNKMCPKYEG
-193 IDTVQSDTGCVATA
+193 SEL
-207 MASVTGC
+207 SVTGC

-229 KELKADIRAYTT
+229 NELQATIPAYTT

-249 AISKGEEYDWDNMLP
+249 AISKGEEYDWGNMLP
-264 TYTEGEYNT
+264 TYTEEEYNT
-273 TQADAVAKL
+273 TQANAVAKL

-345 IYGGVASNE
+345 LYGGVASNE

-373 WGWPDDSDGYFDI
+373 WGWSGDSDGYFDI
-386 TLLDPEVRGT
+386 TLLDPDVRGT
-396 GAGTSANG
+396 GAGTSADG

-410 VIIGIVPDNGRKDE
+410 VIIGIAPDNGIKDE

-469 HNKFEGL
+469 YNKFEGL

-481 RNEDGSYTPITQ
+481 RKDDGSYTPITQ
-493 IEKVAMEARKPD
+493 SSKLKFNAMDPEKGYELD
-505 GEYAINYP
+505 FI
-513 NFNLNYAFPVGA
+513 NFNLNYAFPVGT
-525 TVLYEIYSTD
+525 TVLYEIYNTD
-535 NGNNWDVCAYVENV
+535 NGNNWDVCAYAENV

-571 LKSNEAIQFDME
+571 LKSNEAIQFDMY

-599 GLINFYTS
+599 GLINVYTS
-607 ETSTKPTFNKDSRRA
+607 ETSTKPTFNEDSRRA

>member
-1 MQKNY
+1 
-6 DMKQTNFYTTMLKI
+6 MKQTNFYTTMLKI

-86 SYYVFDNGS
+86 SYYVFDNGA

-168 PKIEPLLG
+168 PKIDPLLG
-176 DIAWNQDP
+176 DIAWNQET
-184 PYNKMCPEY
+184 PYNNMCPEY
-193 IDTVQSDTGCVATA
+193 EDSELSA
-207 MASVTGC
+207 TGC

-229 KELKADIRAYTT
+229 KELKADIPAYTT

-249 AISKGEEYDWDNMLP
+249 AISKGEKYDWDNMLP

-282 MFHCGAAVQMDYGDS
+282 MFHCGAAVQTDYGDS

-317 LQEVYRSVYTL
+317 LQEVYRSFYTL
-328 AEWKKILDRELE
+328 AEWKEILDGELE

-373 WGWPDDSDGYFDI
+373 WGWPGDYDGYFDI
-386 TLLDPEVRGT
+386 TLLDPEVSGT

-410 VIIGIVPDNGRKDE
+410 VIIGIAPDNESEDE

-469 HNKFEGL
+469 HNEFKGL

-481 RNEDGSYTPITQ
+481 RNEDGSYAPITQ
-493 IEKVAMEARKPD
+493 SKKVAMKAMEPEDPEERYEFNCID
-505 GEYAINYP
+505 
-513 NFNLNYAFPVGA
+513 FNLDYAFPVGA

-535 NGNNWDVCAYVENV
+535 NGNNWDVCAYMENV

-672 TGISQITAQ
+672 TGISQVTAQ

-704 VYSIGG
+704 VYSIEG
-710 QFITKLSLSAGV
+710 QFITKLSVSAGV

>member
-1 MQKNY
+1 
-6 DMKQTNFYTTMLKI
+6 MKQTNFYTAMLKI

-86 SYYVFDNGS
+86 SYYIFDNGA

-168 PKIEPLLG
+168 PKIDPLLG
-176 DIAWNQDP
+176 DIAWNQET
-184 PYNKMCPEY
+184 PYNNMCPEY
-193 IDTVQSDTGCVATA
+193 EDSELSA
-207 MASVTGC
+207 TGC

-229 KELKADIRAYTT
+229 KELKADIPAYTT

-249 AISKGEEYDWDNMLP
+249 AISEGEKYDWDNMLP

-273 TQADAVAKL
+273 TQANAVAKL

-354 DGHQFVCDGS
+354 NGHLFVCDGS

-373 WGWPDDSDGYFDI
+373 WGWSGDSDGYFDI
-386 TLLDPEVRGT
+386 TLLDPDVSGT
-396 GAGTSANG
+396 GAGTSADG

-410 VIIGIVPDNGRKDE
+410 VIIGIAPDNRIKDE

-433 ADAYEDHR
+433 ADAYENHR

-493 IEKVAMEARKPD
+493 RKKVAMEAMEPD
-505 GEYAINYP
+505 GEYKIYYP
-513 NFNLNYAFPVGA
+513 NFNLNYAFPVGT

-557 STSLTLNGNKLSAE
+557 STSLTLNGNKLSAD

-599 GLINFYTS
+599 GLINVYTS
-607 ETSTKPTFNKDSRRA
+607 ETSTKPTFNEDSRRA

-631 ESTTRTI
+631 ESKTRTI

-672 TGISQITAQ
+672 TGISQVTAQ

>member
-1 MQKNY
+1 
-6 DMKQTNFYTTMLKI
+6 MKQTNFYTAMLKI

-117 GNSENLMK
+117 GNSEHLMK

-168 PKIEPLLG
+168 PKIDPLLG
-176 DIAWNQDP
+176 DIAWNQET

-193 IDTVQSDTGCVATA
+193 KGSKLSA
-207 MASVTGC
+207 TGC

-229 KELKADIRAYTT
+229 KELKADIPAYTT

-249 AISKGEEYDWDNMLP
+249 AISEGEKYDWANMLP

-282 MFHCGAAVQMDYGDS
+282 MFHCGAAVQMDYGPS
-297 SGALLRPE
+297 SGALVRPE

-317 LQEVYRSVYTL
+317 LQKVYRSVYTL

-345 IYGGVASNE
+345 LYGGFASNE
-354 DGHQFVCDGS
+354 DGHLFVCDGS

-373 WGWPDDSDGYFDI
+373 WGWSGYSDGYFDI
-386 TLLDPEVRGT
+386 TLLDPDVRGT
-396 GAGTSANG
+396 GAGTSADG

-410 VIIGIVPDNGRKDE
+410 VIIGIAPDNGIKDE

-469 HNKFEGL
+469 YNKFEGL

-481 RNEDGSYTPITQ
+481 RKDDGSYTPITQ
-493 IEKVAMEARKPD
+493 SSKLKFNAMDPEKGYELD
-505 GEYAINYP
+505 FI
-513 NFNLNYAFPVGA
+513 NFNLNYAFPVGT

-535 NGNNWDVCAYVENV
+535 NGNNWDVCAYAENV

-571 LKSNEAIQFDME
+571 LKSNEAIRLKMD

-599 GLINFYTS
+599 GLINVYTS
-607 ETSTKPTFNKDSRRA
+607 ETSTKPTFNEDSRSA
-622 EEYMCVPAG
+622 EEYMCVTAG

-638 TLYQPANE
+638 TLKQTA

-656 DGEILLDG
+656 DGEILLEG
-664 VKFKVGES
+664 VKFKVGQIGAGES
-672 TGISQITAQ
+672 TAISQVTAQ
-681 NNVRISSAAGV
+681 NNIRISSAAGV

>member
-1 MQKNY
+1 
-6 DMKQTNFYTTMLKI
+6 MKQTNFYTAMLKI

-86 SYYVFDNGS
+86 SYYIFDNGA

-176 DIAWNQDP
+176 DIAWNQET
-184 PYNKMCPEY
+184 PYNKMCPKYEG
-193 IDTVQSDTGCVATA
+193 SKLSA
-207 MASVTGC
+207 TGC

-229 KELKADIRAYTT
+229 KELKADIPAYTT

-249 AISKGEEYDWDNMLP
+249 AISEGEKYDWDNMLP

-273 TQADAVAKL
+273 TQANAVAKL

-354 DGHQFVCDGS
+354 NGHLFVCDGS

-373 WGWPDDSDGYFDI
+373 WGWSGDSDGYFDI
-386 TLLDPEVRGT
+386 TLLDPDVRGT
-396 GAGTSANG
+396 GAGTSADG

-410 VIIGIVPDNGRKDE
+410 VIIGIAPDNGSEDE

-493 IEKVAMEARKPD
+493 STEVAMEARKPD

-513 NFNLNYAFPVGA
+513 NFNLNYAFPVGT

-571 LKSNEAIQFDME
+571 LKSNEAIQLEID

-599 GLINFYTS
+599 GLINVYTS
-607 ETSTKPTFNKDSRRA
+607 ETSTKPTFNEDSRRA

-638 TLYQPANE
+638 TLYQPA

-710 QFITKLSLSAGV
+710 QFITKLSLSAGI

>member
-1 MQKNY
+1 
-6 DMKQTNFYTTMLKI
+6 MKQTNFYTAMLKI

-117 GNSENLMK
+117 GNSEHLMK

-168 PKIEPLLG
+168 PKIAPLLG

-184 PYNKMCPEY
+184 PYNKMCPKYKGSEL
-193 IDTVQSDTGCVATA
+193 
-207 MASVTGC
+207 SVTGC

-229 KELKADIRAYTT
+229 KELKADIPAYTT

-249 AISKGEEYDWDNMLP
+249 AISKGEKYDWDNMLP

-297 SGALLRPE
+297 SGALVRPE

-317 LQEVYRSVYTL
+317 LQEVYRSFYTL

-410 VIIGIVPDNGRKDE
+410 VIIGIVPDNGSKDE

-457 SLTVTPVFSNPT
+457 SLMVTPVFSNPT
-469 HNKFEGL
+469 YNKFEGL

-481 RNEDGSYTPITQ
+481 RNEDGSYAPITQ
-493 IEKVAMEARKPD
+493 SKKVAMKAMEPEDPEERYEFNCID
-505 GEYAINYP
+505 
-513 NFNLNYAFPVGA
+513 FNLDYAFPVGA

-535 NGNNWDVCAYVENV
+535 NGNNWDVCAYMENV

-607 ETSTKPTFNKDSRRA
+607 ETSTKPTFNKGSRRA

-672 TGISQITAQ
+672 TGISQVTAQ

-704 VYSIGG
+704 VYSIEG
-710 QFITKLSLSAGV
+710 QFITKLSLSAGI

>member
-1 MQKNY
+1 
-6 DMKQTNFYTTMLKI
+6 MKQTNFYTTMLKI

-117 GNSENLMK
+117 GNSEHLMK

-168 PKIEPLLG
+168 PKITPLLG
-176 DIAWNQDP
+176 DIAWNQLT
-184 PYNKMCPEY
+184 PYNNMCPEY
-193 IDTVQSDTGCVATA
+193 KDSELSTTGCI
-207 MASVTGC
+207 
-214 VATAMAQVMM
+214 ATAMAQVMM

-229 KELKADIRAYTT
+229 KELKADIPAYTT
-241 ATNKLKVN
+241 ATYKLKVN
-249 AISKGEEYDWDNMLP
+249 AISEGEKYDWDNMLP

-328 AEWKKILDRELE
+328 AEWKKILDLELE

-345 IYGGVASNE
+345 LYGGVASYE
-354 DGHQFVCDGS
+354 RGHQFVCDGS

-373 WGWPDDSDGYFDI
+373 WGWSGDSDGYFDI
-386 TLLDPEVRGT
+386 TLLDPDVRGT
-396 GAGTSANG
+396 GAGTSADG

-410 VIIGIVPDNGRKDE
+410 VIIGIAPDNGIKDE

-481 RNEDGSYTPITQ
+481 RNADGSYTPITQ
-493 IEKVAMEARKPD
+493 RKKVAMEARKSN

-513 NFNLNYAFPVGA
+513 NFNLNYAFPVGT

-557 STSLTLNGNKLSAE
+557 ATSLTLNGNKLSAD
-571 LKSNEAIQFDME
+571 LKSNEAIQFDMD

-599 GLINFYTS
+599 GLINVYTS
-607 ETSTKPTFNKDSRRA
+607 ETSTKPTFNEDSRRA

-631 ESTTRTI
+631 ESKTRTI

>member
-6 DMKQTNFYTTMLKI
+6 DMKQTNFYTAMLKI

-86 SYYVFDNGS
+86 SYYIFDNGA

-168 PKIEPLLG
+168 PKIAPLLG
-176 DIAWNQDP
+176 DIAWNQET
-184 PYNKMCPEY
+184 PYNKMCPKYEG
-193 IDTVQSDTGCVATA
+193 SEL
-207 MASVTGC
+207 SVTGC
-214 VATAMAQVMM
+214 IATAMAQVMM

-229 KELKADIRAYTT
+229 NELQATIPAYTT

-273 TQADAVAKL
+273 TQANAVAKL

-345 IYGGVASNE
+345 IYGGVRSYE
-354 DGHQFVCDGS
+354 RGHQFVCDGS
-364 DGEGLYHIN
+364 DGAGLYHIN
-373 WGWPDDSDGYFDI
+373 WGWSGDCDGYFDI
-386 TLLDPEVRGT
+386 TLLDPDVPGT
-396 GAGTSANG
+396 GAGTPADG

-410 VIIGIVPDNGRKDE
+410 VIIGIAPDNESKDE
-424 PLVKEHSLY
+424 PLIKEHSLY
-433 ADAYEDHR
+433 ADAYENHR

-481 RNEDGSYTPITQ
+481 RNADGSYTPITQ
-493 IEKVAMEARKPD
+493 RKKVAMEARKPD

-513 NFNLNYAFPVGA
+513 NFNLNYAFPVGT

-557 STSLTLNGNKLSAE
+557 STSLTLNGNKLSAD
-571 LKSNEAIQFDME
+571 LKSNEAIQFDMD

-599 GLINFYTS
+599 GLINVYTS
-607 ETSTKPTFNKDSRRA
+607 ETSTKPTFNEGSRRA

-631 ESTTRTI
+631 ESKTRTI

-710 QFITKLSLSAGV
+710 QFITKLSLSAGI

>member
-117 GNSENLMK
+117 GNSEHLMK

-168 PKIEPLLG
+168 PKIDPLLG
-176 DIAWNQDP
+176 DIAWNQET
-184 PYNKMCPEY
+184 PYNKMCPKYEG
-193 IDTVQSDTGCVATA
+193 SEL
-207 MASVTGC
+207 SVTGC

-229 KELKADIRAYTT
+229 NELQATIPAYTT

-273 TQADAVAKL
+273 TQANAVAKL

-345 IYGGVASNE
+345 LYGGVASHEN
-354 DGHQFVCDGS
+354 GHQFVCDGS

-373 WGWPDDSDGYFDI
+373 WGWSGDSDGYFDI
-386 TLLDPEVRGT
+386 TLLDPDVRGT
-396 GAGTSANG
+396 GAGTSADG

-410 VIIGIVPDNGRKDE
+410 VIIGIAPDNGRKDE

-493 IEKVAMEARKPD
+493 RKKVAMEAMEPD
-505 GEYAINYP
+505 GEYEIYYP
-513 NFNLNYAFPVGA
+513 NFNLNYAFPVGT

-571 LKSNEAIQFDME
+571 LKSNEAIQFDMY

-599 GLINFYTS
+599 GLINVYTS
-607 ETSTKPTFNKDSRRA
+607 ETSTKPTFNEDSRRA